1 MHRVLESH
9 LNSFAKSNGF
19 ESEKQSEQFE
29 KFVNFSIISSKVST
43 NYDIEDVTTSEGDDG
58 TDGIAII
65 IDEEVIVSKEDA
77 AKIFATDKRNHDVD
91 VVCIQAKTSES
102 VDLGDFLKFKES
114 VLRFVNGGDYNVP
127 DETQRA
133 AREVF
138 DVVIDSVPK
147 VKNGRPS
154 IVIRYVTAGIYQE
167 PAALEVAK
175 REFESQLSA
184 LGLFNTID
192 IKFVDRDEL
201 IALWVSTYSGISA
214 RLEMFSI
221 APMPSISGIEE
232 AYLGVVKAKE
242 FVAKILTSSDG
253 TLRTHVFEENVRS
266 FLGSDNPINH
276 SIAQTINSGDIATRF
291 PVLNNGI
298 TIVSPNVVS
307 QNNTLYIE
315 NFQIV
320 NGCQTSNVLFDN
332 RDTLTDSTMVTLKVV
347 ETSNEDVFSE
357 LVRATN
363 SQSKIEETQ
372 FFSLKPVVRAVELYF
387 NTFDNE
393 SRLYFERRDR
403 QYIGEEI
410 PALRIFS
417 VHSAAKCVCAMF
429 CQRPDISFKY
439 PKAMYDELGR
449 VIFADGNK
457 ESVFYASCL
466 SYYRFNLFVSSN
478 AISQNKRRYKWH
490 VLPLVRAIICGK
502 DLPLL
507 NSRAAETAAT
517 KLIDVMSHRDQ
528 ALEAFSKA
536 IAIIDSFG
544 EITDDR
550 LKRQA
555 ILSEMLAKVS

>member
-77 AKIFATDKRNHDVD
+77 AKIFATEKRNHDVD

-138 DVVIDSVPK
+138 DVVIESVPK

-175 REFESQLSA
+175 REFEGQLSA
-184 LGLFNTID
+184 LGLFNSID
-192 IKFVDRDEL
+192 IKFIDRDEL

-276 SIAQTINSGDIATRF
+276 SIAQTINSGDISTRF

-332 RDTLTDSTMVTLKVV
+332 RETLTDSTMVTLKVV

-490 VLPLVRAIICGK
+490 VLPIVRAIICGK

-507 NSRAAETAAT
+507 NSRAAEIAAT

-536 IAIIDSFG
+536 IAIVDSFG

-555 ILSEMLAKVS
+555 ILLEMLTKVS